1 MKQSITDEVLE
12 LESYI
17 EDKVDKKIK
26 EGQNKWS
33 KMTTK
38 QKLDLIFVTMGIVAF
53 TFSALSHLK
62 KLRNQ

>member
-1 MKQSITDEVLE
+1 MKKSITDEVLE

-17 EDKVDKKIK
+17 EDKVDKKLK

-38 QKLDLIFVTMGIVAF
+38 QKLDLIFVTMGIIAF
-53 TFSALSHLK
+53 SVTALANFK
-62 KLRNQ
+62 KLRNS